1 MKIMLFQNP
10 VFCNYGKTL
19 FAKRKDFIYFPFP
32 SHDLVEKIKSFHKPE
47 SHSKV
52 NKPVPKLINLFQNEN
67 NVVPE

>member
-1 MKIMLFQNP
+1 MLFQNP
-10 VFCNYGKTL
+10 GFCNFGKTL
-19 FAKRKDFIYFPFP
+19 FAKRKDFIYF
-32 SHDLVEKIKSFHKPE
+32 SLLTYDLVEKIKLFHKPE